1 MHGGFMKIAVITG
14 ASGGLGAAFVRA
26 VSRRNEADEIWMI
39 ARRKEIMEKLAR
51 DTGTPCRII
60 TADLC
65 SRSDLQMIASLLARH
80 EPVISLFI
88 SNAGIAEKK
97 TFEEETVDELLHL
110 CDLNVAA
117 PAALM
122 RICLPYLAGGS
133 RVIQTAS
140 FTAFAPFYDL
150 PFYAAGKTCLL
161 RFGEAMHARLKERGI
176 TVLTICPGNME
187 TEMNSRSAQK
197 QKGSNNRFIP
207 YLSVDRVAEGALKAA
222 AKGRSVWTPGI
233 SYRFFRVLMCLPHR
247 FLLRFVRA

>member
-97 TFEEETVDELLHL
+97 
-110 CDLNVAA
+110 
-117 PAALM
+117 
-122 RICLPYLAGGS
+122 
-133 RVIQTAS
+133 
-140 FTAFAPFYDL
+140 
-150 PFYAAGKTCLL
+150 
-161 RFGEAMHARLKERGI
+161 RLKKKRSMNCF
-176 TVLTICPGNME
+176 ICV
-187 TEMNSRSAQK
+187 
-197 QKGSNNRFIP
+197 I
-207 YLSVDRVAEGALKAA
+207 
-222 AKGRSVWTPGI
+222 
-233 SYRFFRVLMCLPHR
+233 
-247 FLLRFVRA
+247 